1 MILIFESILPV
12 FLLVLLG
19 VGLKRWPLISGSL
32 WDGLEQLGFYVLFP
46 ALLFVTLSQADFSAI
61 ETGAVSIVANLS
73 VLVMSIGTLVLWP
86 LLRRNGVDAPAF
98 TTIFQTTTRW
108 NGFMALAIAEKIA
121 GPSGLTVV
129 ALVMAAIIVPLNFIN
144 VGVMVWFGGGDR
156 NLKDFAA
163 RIISNPIILGAG
175 TGVIVNLTGLP
186 IYAPLMQ
193 TVELVSQSSLSLGLI
208 MVGAGLRISDALKP
222 HPSAILATV
231 LKLIV
236 FPIVMVALA
245 LAFDIEGDALT
256 MLALSAAVP
265 TAMNGYLL
273 AKQMGGDA
281 PLYAATATIQ
291 TAAAFFTIPA
301 VLFVVSL

>member
-1 MILIFESILPV
+1 MILTFESILPV

-19 VGLKRWPLISGSL
+19 VGLKRWPLINGSL

-73 VLVMSIGTLVLWP
+73 VLVMSIGTLALWP

-108 NGFMALAIAEKIA
+108 NGFMALAIAEKVS

-144 VGVMVWFGGGDR
+144 VGVMVWFSGGDR
-156 NLKDFAA
+156 NLKDFAVK
-163 RIISNPIILGAG
+163 IISNPIILGAG
-175 TGVIVNLTGLP
+175 SGVIVNLTGLP

-236 FPIVMVALA
+236 FPIVMVALG
-245 LAFDIEGDALT
+245 LAFDIEDEALT

>member
-1 MILIFESILPV
+1 MILTFESILPV

-19 VGLKRWPLISGSL
+19 VGLKRWPLINGSL

-73 VLVMSIGTLVLWP
+73 VLLMSIGTLALWP
-86 LLRRNGVDAPAF
+86 LLRRNGVDTPAF

-108 NGFMALAIAEKIA
+108 NGFMALAIAEKVA
-121 GPSGLTVV
+121 GPSGLTLV

-156 NLKDFAA
+156 NLKDFAVK
-163 RIISNPIILGAG
+163 IISNPIILGAG

-186 IYAPLMQ
+186 IYGPLMQ

-208 MVGAGLRISDALKP
+208 MVGAGLKISDALKP
-222 HPSAILATV
+222 HPSAVLATV

-245 LAFDIEGDALT
+245 LAFDVEGEALT

>member
-19 VGLKRWPLISGSL
+19 VGLKRWPLINGSL

-73 VLVMSIGTLVLWP
+73 VLVMSIATLALWP

-108 NGFMALAIAEKIA
+108 NGFMALAIAEKVS

-129 ALVMAAIIVPLNFIN
+129 ALVMAAIIVPLNVIN

-156 NLKDFAA
+156 NLKDFAVK
-163 RIISNPIILGAG
+163 IISNPIILGAG

-231 LKLIV
+231 LKLVV
-236 FPIVMVALA
+236 FPIIMVALG

>member
-1 MILIFESILPV
+1 MILTFESILPV

-19 VGLKRWPLISGSL
+19 VGLKRWPLINGSL

-73 VLVMSIGTLVLWP
+73 VLLMSIGTLALWP
-86 LLRRNGVDAPAF
+86 LLRRNGVDTPAF

-108 NGFMALAIAEKIA
+108 NGFMALAIAEKVA
-121 GPSGLTVV
+121 GPSGLTLV

-156 NLKDFAA
+156 NLKDFAVK
-163 RIISNPIILGAG
+163 IISNPIILGAG

-186 IYAPLMQ
+186 IYAPLIQ

-208 MVGAGLRISDALKP
+208 MVGAGLKISDALKP

-245 LAFDIEGDALT
+245 LTFDIEGEALT

>member
-1 MILIFESILPV
+1 MATTFESILPV

-19 VGLKRWPLISGSL
+19 VGLKRWPLINGSL

-61 ETGAVSIVANLS
+61 ETGAVSVVANLS
-73 VLVMSIGTLVLWP
+73 VLVMSIGTLALWP

-121 GPSGLTVV
+121 GQPGLTLV
-129 ALVMAAIIVPLNFIN
+129 ALVMAAIIVPLNVVN
-144 VGVMVWFGGGDR
+144 VGVMVWFGGGNR
-156 NLKDFAA
+156 NVKSFAA
-163 RIISNPIILGAG
+163 RLLSNPIILGAA

-208 MVGAGLRISDALKP
+208 MVGAGLKISDALKP

-236 FPIVMVALA
+236 FPIVMVALG